1 MELKYIDISE
11 HQKKVDFKKIKED
24 GVQGVILRCGYT
36 GYGTAK
42 SKQKDSRFEE
52 YYKGFTEVGLPIG
65 VYWYSCAVTE
75 EEAIKEANLTLEY
88 IKDKKI
94 ELPVFFDTEDNHN
107 TKKYSPISQYTI
119 GRTKLTKV
127 TKAFCETIEN
137 AGYYV
142 GIYASTSWL
151 NNQLNMNDLKAYDVW
166 VAQYSSKCQY
176 KGNYGM
182 WQYSSKGKV
191 NGISGNVDMNKCY
204 KDYPAIIKNAG
215 LNGFTATKQESKPTP
230 PASPKKTVEE
240 LANEVIADKWG
251 TDKTNPTRK
260 ERLTSAGYNY
270 SEVQAKVNELLCAKK
285 TVTYTVQKGDY
296 LVKIGKKFNVNW
308 KDIAKLNNIKGPFYI
323 IHTGQVLK
331 IK

>member
-1 MELKYIDISE
+1 MELKYIDISV
-11 HQKKVDFKKIKED
+11 HQGKIDFKKIKED

-52 YYKGFTEVGLPIG
+52 YYKGFTEIGLPIG

-75 EEAIKEANLTLEY
+75 EEATKEAKLTLEY

-94 ELPVFFDTEDNHN
+94 ELPVYIDTEDNHDTN
-107 TKKYSPISQYTI
+107 KYSPTSQYSI
-119 GRTKLTKV
+119 GKTKLTKV
-127 TKAFCETIEN
+127 IKAYCETIEN

-142 GIYASTSWL
+142 GIYASTSWFK
-151 NNQLNMNDLKAYDVW
+151 NQLIDKDLKAYDHW
-166 VAQYSSKCQY
+166 VAQWASSRPSIEH
-176 KGNYGM
+176 GL

-204 KDYPAIIKNAG
+204 KDYPTIIKNAG
-215 LNGFTATKQESKPTP
+215 LNGFTATKQESKPVTP
-230 PASPKKTVEE
+230 TEPKKTVEE

-251 TDKTNPTRK
+251 TNKTNPTRK
-260 ERLTSAGYNY
+260 ERLTAAGYNY
-270 SEVQAKVNELLCAKK
+270 SEVQAKVNEILSKK
-285 TVTYTVQKGDY
+285 EETITYTVQKGDY
-296 LVKIGKKFNVNW
+296 LVKIGKKFNVKW
-308 KDIAKLNNIKGPFYI
+308 TDIAKLNNIKFPYI
-323 IHTGQVLK
+323 IKVGQVLK